1 MDIFE
6 RFGDFIYKEALRNR
20 AYNLPLIKEE
30 SKYRQEISY
39 EVLDE
44 IWGQI
49 SSYGVS
55 SDIKIEA
62 YAIPPLNS
70 TLYDLPEQ

>member
-49 SSYGVS
+49 SSYAIG
-55 SDIKIEA
+55 SDI
-62 YAIPPLNS
+62 
-70 TLYDLPEQ
+70 